1 MLRWERRRT
10 WVSARPT
17 GDEQSPL
24 NRLERLAVAI
34 VNEAHAI
41 NKGRQIMSKEIIER
55 VDEELIDTSEVL
67 FDEALDLVE
76 TSYCIP
82 NCRQ

>member
-1 MLRWERRRT
+1 
-10 WVSARPT
+10 
-17 GDEQSPL
+17 
-24 NRLERLAVAI
+24 
-34 VNEAHAI
+34 
-41 NKGRQIMSKEIIER
+41 MSKEIIER

-76 TSYCIP
+76 ASYCIP